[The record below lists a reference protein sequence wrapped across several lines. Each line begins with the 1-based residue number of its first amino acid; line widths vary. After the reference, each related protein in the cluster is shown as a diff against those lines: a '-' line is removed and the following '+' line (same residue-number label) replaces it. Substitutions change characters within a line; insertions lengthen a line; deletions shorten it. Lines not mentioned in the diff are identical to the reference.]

1 MKMNAIGCRRRLSW
15 TAGFLLAVLPAA
27 ICQDEG
33 MGDKQEERDEDAA
46 MKALEERH
54 AAERHRM
61 LRRRFALY
69 ADELER
75 LQADL
80 RAKGRAADADAVA
93 AERRRVMEVLEA
105 KEEPLPASGMP
116 MGPTPQER
124 AEAFAA
130 GLTPEPS
137 LEPVAGA
144 NAASGSVVRVRQLKI
159 EKAGVNRDLLEYGSS
174 GVGRGY
180 WSNERATASWTV
192 SNLAPGEYAVV
203 LRFLCGA
210 SGGGTVEV
218 QAGRDKFT
226 VEIPQGES
234 WSRRQVLQAG
244 TVKVTGSG
252 LDVRVVAKG
261 KREED
266 GSIWDLRAVMLE
278 PVAGSGGK

>member
-1 MKMNAIGCRRRLSW
+1 MTTRPQGRSRTLTW
-15 TAGFLLAVLPAA
+15 TAGFLLALLPAG

-33 MGDKQEERDEDAA
+33 GGESGEKQDEDAA
-46 MKALEERH
+46 MKALEDRH
-54 AAERHRM
+54 AAERHRL
-61 LRRRFALY
+61 LRRRFAVY

-75 LQADL
+75 LQAEL

-137 LEPVAGA
+137 VEPVAGA
-144 NAASGSVVRVRQLKI
+144 GASSGSVLRVRQLKI

-180 WSNERATASWTV
+180 WSHEKATAAWTV

-226 VEIPQGES
+226 VEVPQGDS
-234 WSRRQVLQAG
+234 WSKRQVLQAG

-261 KREED
+261 KRDED

-278 PVAGSGGK
+278 PVAGSAGK